1 MSEYNEFE
9 LPDYDFEDEET
20 TDSPRRR
27 RTKKEE
33 LGFIIPKELYEIQE
47 EFLKDNSDV
56 KKIVFHDDVKKIG
69 KNAFS
74 GCEKL
79 KEIEFSDSIIEIEE
93 EAFSGC
99 IKLETVTL
107 PESLSKIGKEAFSG
121 CKSLKTIIILSQI
134 EQLPEAVFK
143 DCINLKEVTLPEKLI
158 KIGKE
163 TFRNCCKLP
172 EIILPEH
179 LAEIDEKAFYGCK
192 ELKSISIPIGVTE
205 IKDKVFFDCE
215 NLENVKLPDTLETI
229 GVSAFEGC
237 SLGLKTITI
246 PENTQLLKDRAFARC
261 GALEEIT
268 LNKATDTGTYLD
280 TFHKCYNLNN
290 FNLYS
295 SNLLNTSTDNIP
307 HNEESELNLP
317 KEEKSRNSNLPTS
330 ILTLVSLGEIIEKYF
345 INELKLTEE
354 KILVIDKELFESFL
368 NELSKKENKS
378 LNEVQKNLK
387 KGLKICASSLGQS
400 ENEDAKKY
408 KAIAIAAFQ
417 VHLLY
422 DIEISGDDNDID
434 TKYNKKLCEYLE
446 INVNQVYKEYW
457 IDNGTDELWQFLKE
471 KFNVMNVP
479 APKTGTGR
487 YVQYPKSQ
495 KPNFLCGKSIKTF
508 LNEQRN
514 LFISK
519 KLKPKLSYD
528 DFIEKMNIK
537 PNSSDIES
545 SVKVRLIHNFYTKW
559 DGSSSV
565 AYKKTQARTIKK
577 PSEKPKF
584 YIEFKNETFTFH
596 KKIDGNRQNS
606 EKPFHEIVSD
616 FSGKMTVFYKDGSWF
631 YEISKNDLKEKEKQ
645 IESLLVF
652 YNTKDLIE
660 VCGDCKKNYNGY
672 GITKDENIAFLKFN
686 YDVKK
691 KECVRLD
698 CANNNADFTKLLNEK
713 VVERI
718 NEKLTT
724 KTRGFEFKGGI
735 KASGEAYKWYSFAL
749 PNILVDDPTKEN
761 IFIDGKS
768 YPLEPYFFEDGN
780 EIIEQRYFS
789 LESLSLTPLI
799 IPHTI
804 SLGDGYRNASFYV
817 IDECPEK
824 KQYQLTGW
832 KISKN
837 SVSIPDTPDDF
848 SVNGYMIKTLIEQR
862 ENCGRIFIEHIKRI
876 ERFGDIK
883 VQNTKLENWSKYVKK

>member
-20 TDSPRRR
+20 TDSSRRR

-33 LGFIIPKELYEIQE
+33 PDYFIPKELHEIPE
-47 EFLKDNSDV
+47 DFLKDNGDI
-56 KKIVFHDDVKKIG
+56 KKIVFRDDVKKIG

-74 GCEKL
+74 GCYKL
-79 KEIEFSDSIIEIEE
+79 KEIEFPDSIIEIEE

-121 CKSLKTIIILSQI
+121 CKSLKTIIIRSQI

-143 DCINLKEVTLPEKLI
+143 DCKKLEEVTLPEKLI

-163 TFRNCCKLP
+163 SFCNCGELP

-179 LAEIDEKAFYGCK
+179 LTDIDEKAFYGCK
-192 ELKSISIPIGVTE
+192 KLKSISIPAGVTE
-205 IKDKVFFDCE
+205 IKEKVFYNCD
-215 NLENVKLPDTLETI
+215 NLEKVKLPDTLETI

-237 SLGLKTITI
+237 SLRLKTITI
-246 PENTQLLKDRAFARC
+246 PENTKVLKYRAFARC
-261 GALEEIT
+261 GTLEEIT
-268 LNKATDTGTYLD
+268 LNKASFTKQGTCLD
-280 TFHKCYNLNN
+280 TFDKCCNL
-290 FNLYS
+290 NLYS

-317 KEEKSRNSNLPTS
+317 KEEKSRNSKLMASVQTV
-330 ILTLVSLGEIIEKYF
+330 VSLGEIIEKYF

-354 KILVIDKELFESFL
+354 KILVIDKKLFESFL

-387 KGLKICASSLGQS
+387 KGLTICASSLGQS

-434 TKYNKKLCEYLE
+434 TKYNKKLCEYLG
-446 INVNQVYKEYW
+446 IKVNQVYKEYW

-519 KLKPKLSYD
+519 KLEPKLFYY

-545 SVKVRLIHNFYTKW
+545 SVKARLIYNFYTKW
-559 DGSSSV
+559 DGSSSEE
-565 AYKKTQARTIKK
+565 YKKTQARTRKK
-577 PSEKPKF
+577 QKTE
-584 YIEFKNETFTFH
+584 YAIEFENENFTFYQI
-596 KKIDGNRQNS
+596 IDGDIQDS
-606 EKPFHEIVSD
+606 EKPFKDSVSD
-616 FSGKMTVFYKDGSWF
+616 FSGKMTVFYKEKTSSRFD
-631 YEISKNDLKEKEKQ
+631 EINKKALNEEK
-645 IESLLVF
+645 IESLLVLSKI
-652 YNTKDLIE
+652 NDLIE
-660 VCGDCKKNYNGY
+660 VCGDCIKNYNGY

-686 YDVKK
+686 YDVGN
-691 KECVRLD
+691 KECVLLD

-724 KTRGFEFKGGI
+724 KMRGFEFKGGI

-749 PNILVDDPTKEN
+749 PNILVDDPTKKN

-789 LESLSLTPLI
+789 LESLSLTPSI

-804 SLGDGYRNASFYV
+804 SLGDGYRNASFRV
-817 IDECPEK
+817 IDSCPEK

-876 ERFGDIK
+876 ERFGIAK
-883 VQNTKLENWSKYVKK
+883 AQNTKLENWRKYVKR